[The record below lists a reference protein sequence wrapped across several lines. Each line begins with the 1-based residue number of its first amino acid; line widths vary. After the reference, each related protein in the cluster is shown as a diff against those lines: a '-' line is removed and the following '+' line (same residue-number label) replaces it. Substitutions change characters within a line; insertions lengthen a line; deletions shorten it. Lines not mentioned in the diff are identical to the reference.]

1 MTTLK
6 MVARNLAAIG
16 FLCLLTVASAHAQ
29 SGLSASIPFEFE
41 AGGKTLPAG
50 QYQFKLPSREQVL
63 EVSSPTQVVAR
74 LHIITQLGR
83 SSFIMDAGLVF
94 DSFEGRHVLSEVWL
108 PGQDGLLVHSTSKQH
123 THEMVLAMGSGATAH
138 MSGKAVFERTC
149 ARCHGAGGK
158 GNPTADRF
166 FQTQIPKLDSA
177 FVQSKSDAE
186 LKDIISHGKNK
197 MDPVRM
203 GQATV
208 QHLLDPDS
216 VDAVISYLRTLKQ
229 P

>member
-1 MTTLK
+1 
-6 MVARNLAAIG
+6 MVTRNLIAIG
-16 FLCLLTVASAHAQ
+16 FLCLLTVASAQGQ
-29 SGLSASIPFEFE
+29 SGLRANVPFAFE
-41 AGGKTLPAG
+41 AGGKALPAG
-50 QYQFKLPSREQVL
+50 QYQFKLPAHDQVL

-83 SSFIMDAGLVF
+83 SSFTMDAGLVF
-94 DSFEGRHVLSEVWL
+94 DTFEGHHVLSEVWM

-123 THEMVLAMGSGATAH
+123 THEMVVAMGSGAMARLP
-138 MSGKAVFERTC
+138 GKTVFERTC
-149 ARCHGAGGK
+149 VRCHGTGGK
-158 GNPTADRF
+158 GNPAADRF
-166 FQTQIPKLDSA
+166 FQTQLPKLDSA
-177 FVQSKSDAE
+177 YVQSKSDAE

-216 VDAVISYLRTLKQ
+216 VDAVISYLRTLK
-229 P
+229 

>member
-1 MTTLK
+1 
-6 MVARNLAAIG
+6 MVARNLAPIG
-16 FLCLLTVASAHAQ
+16 FLCLLTVASAQGQ
-29 SGLSASIPFEFE
+29 SGLRANVPFAFE
-41 AGGKTLPAG
+41 AGGKALPPG
-50 QYQFKLPSREQVL
+50 QYQFKLPAHEPVL
-63 EVSSPTQVVAR
+63 EVSSPTQVLAR

-83 SSFIMDAGLVF
+83 SSFTMDAGLVF
-94 DSFEGRHVLSEVWL
+94 DTFEGHHVLSEVWM

-123 THEMVLAMGSGATAH
+123 THEMVVAMGSGAMAH
-138 MSGKAVFERTC
+138 LPGKTVFERTC
-149 ARCHGAGGK
+149 ARCHGAAGK
-158 GNPTADRF
+158 GNPAADRF
-166 FQTQIPKLDSA
+166 FQTPVPKLDSA
-177 FVQSKSDAE
+177 YVQSKSDAE

-197 MDPVRM
+197 MDPVRI